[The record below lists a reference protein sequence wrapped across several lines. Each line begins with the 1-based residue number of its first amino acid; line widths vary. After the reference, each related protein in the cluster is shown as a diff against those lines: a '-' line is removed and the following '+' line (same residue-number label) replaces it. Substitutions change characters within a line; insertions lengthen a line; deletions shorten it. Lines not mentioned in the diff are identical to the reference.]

1 MLERLQSLLKQKEGE
16 LANVQVIT
24 THSHTMS
31 SAIFCLWSP
40 FLFQSLVSTLERSRA
55 AMTEELAK
63 LASANEELKLQAE
76 SVDPLKNRLVVRD
89 TYHSPSS
96 SSPPPSSLPPSSSSP
111 PSSLFLL
118 LLSPSLFFFT

>member
-1 MLERLQSLLKQKEGE
+1 
-16 LANVQVIT
+16 
-24 THSHTMS
+24 
-31 SAIFCLWSP
+31 
-40 FLFQSLVSTLERSRA
+40 
-55 AMTEELAK
+55 MTEELAK

-96 SSPPPSSLPPSSSSP
+96 SSPPPSSLPSSSSSP

-118 LLSPSLFFFT
+118 LLSPSLFFYLAFISISLSGSTAEV